1 MLRIAPYAFVAP
13 LILAFASVA
22 SSQEISAKEAI
33 AKKLDGEIGSLV
45 ETYKH
50 LHSHPEL
57 SLQEEKTSA
66 LLAKELSKL
75 GFDVTPKVGGHGIV
89 GILRN
94 GTGPTVLVR
103 ADMDALPVTEKTDL
117 PYASKVRVRDK
128 NGRDVGV
135 MHACG
140 HDIHMTSWL
149 GAARVLT
156 QLKDRWKGTLIFI
169 GQPAEEI
176 GAGARMMLEDGL
188 FKRFPRP
195 DMCFGLH
202 CDPRSPYG
210 YVGYSEGMLLANVDS
225 IDITVKGKGGHGS
238 APHMTIDPIVL
249 AARMVLDFQTLVS
262 RENNPQEAAVV
273 TVGSF
278 HGGTQYNI
286 IPSEVHLQLTVRTF
300 KDDVRAHMLE
310 GIDRMAKA
318 AAASARA
325 PEPVIKVEDKNF
337 TPALINDAALAKKTA
352 KAFGSVLGQDRV
364 VLMPPILGGEDFGRF
379 GRAGVPSF
387 FWFIGTQH
395 PATVAEAKKAGT
407 QLPGLHSDFFAP
419 VPEQSIRVGATTLSL
434 AVLNAMGE

>member
-1 MLRIAPYAFVAP
+1 MLRIVPYAV
-13 LILAFASVA
+13 LAFLI
-22 SSQEISAKEAI
+22 SSATPAVRAQDGSLKDAV
-33 AKKLDGEIGSLV
+33 AKKLEGEIAGLV

-50 LHSHPEL
+50 LHAHPEV

-66 LLAKELSKL
+66 LLAKELTKL
-75 GFDVTPKVGGHGIV
+75 GFEVTAKVGGHGIV
-89 GILRN
+89 GVLRN

-103 ADMDALPVTEKTDL
+103 TDMDALPVTERTDL
-117 PYASKVRVRDK
+117 PYASKVRIRDK

-202 CDPRSPYG
+202 CDSRSPYG

-249 AARMVLDFQTLVS
+249 ASRMVLDFQTLVS

-300 KDDVRAHMLE
+300 KDEVRAHMLE
-310 GIDRMAKA
+310 GIDRIAKA

-337 TPALINDAALAKKTA
+337 TPALINDAPLAKKTA
-352 KAFGSVLGQDRV
+352 KAFAGVLGQDRV

-387 FWFIGTQH
+387 FWFIGTQD
-395 PATVAEAKKAGT
+395 PAKVAEAKKNGT

-419 VPEQSIRVGATTLSL
+419 VPEPTIRIGATTLSL